1 MDSLGER
8 ATETSGSRREWGWGG
23 ISESSCYSLRER
35 GTETT
40 SGYLVEGVCFFILAY
55 LLCFGFFFFSL
66 NTFTIILLKGSYD
79 LVRWIDFFDII
90 DTQDW

>member
-1 MDSLGER
+1 MDQVATLLGR
-8 ATETSGSRREWGWGG
+8 GVQKQQ
-23 ISESSCYSLRER
+23 IDVSLRV
-35 GTETT
+35 
-40 SGYLVEGVCFFILAY
+40 SVFLSWLICFAL
-55 LLCFGFFFFSL
+55 FFFFFPL

>member
-1 MDSLGER
+1 MDQVATLLG
-8 ATETSGSRREWGWGG
+8 
-23 ISESSCYSLRER
+23 R
-35 GTETT
+35 GVQRQHLDVWLKV
-40 SGYLVEGVCFFILAY
+40 SVFLSWLICFALF
-55 LLCFGFFFFSL
+55 FFFFSL